1 MCCATRSVTELV
13 MHPKAPAPPPTA
25 QSHAN
30 PVQSGSHVS
39 SLFDRPG
46 GGDGGVR
53 EWDFVYLIIRSEN
66 IEPRRHDTKIS
77 GFRFDLQQRLEQKK
91 SSIA

>member
-1 MCCATRSVTELV
+1 MQIQFKVGRTSLV
-13 MHPKAPAPPPTA
+13 C
-25 QSHAN
+25 SI
-30 PVQSGSHVS
+30 
-39 SLFDRPG
+39 DRVR
-46 GGDGGVR
+46 GDGVR